1 MPGRTRNF
9 FLLHLIVF
17 IWGWTAILGKLI
29 TISSTSLVWYR
40 ILIAVTGILIYLK
53 LTSASLRTTSKAL
66 LKFFGVG
73 LIIALHWVF
82 FYEAIKVSTISVT
95 LACFASGTL
104 FASLL
109 EPLFFKRRI
118 IPMEIIFGLI
128 VIAGIYLIFQFE
140 SQYVLGIVFSLAAAF
155 LSSLFTVFNAILVR
169 EHDSRII
176 SFYELLGGFAG
187 LSIFMLLSGSFT
199 PEFFNISSSDWIYL
213 VILALVCTAFAFI
226 VSVEIMKEINP
237 FTIVLTVN
245 LEPIYG
251 IILAYFIFGEEE
263 RMTLGFYIGSLVV
276 LATIFAN
283 AALKKYF
290 GR

>member
-1 MPGRTRNF
+1 
-9 FLLHLIVF
+9 
-17 IWGWTAILGKLI
+17 
-29 TISSTSLVWYR
+29 VWYR
-40 ILIAVTGILIYLK
+40 ILIAVSAILVYLK
-53 LTSASLRTTSKAL
+53 LTGVKLRTSSRSLAQ
-66 LKFFGVG
+66 FFGVG

-82 FYEAIKVSTISVT
+82 FYEAIKVSNISVT

-109 EPLFFKRRI
+109 EPLFFRRRI
-118 IPMEIIFGLI
+118 VPVEIFFGLI
-128 VIAGIYLIFQFE
+128 VIAGIYMIFQFE

-155 LSSLFTVFNAILVR
+155 LSSLFTVLNGILVR

-176 SFYELLGGFAG
+176 SFYELLGGLAG
-187 LSIFMLLSGSFT
+187 MTVYFLITGGFT
-199 PEFFNISSSDWIYL
+199 KEFFNVPAMDWL
-213 VILALVCTAFAFI
+213 HLTILAIVCTSFTFI

-237 FTIVLTVN
+237 FTVVLTVN

-283 AALKKYF
+283 AMLKKYF
-290 GR
+290 SR

>member
-1 MPGRTRNF
+1 MLGRYRNF
-9 FLLHLIVF
+9 ILLHLIVF

-29 TISSTSLVWYR
+29 TVPSTSLVWYR
-40 ILIAVTGILIYLK
+40 ILIAVAAIIIYLK
-53 LTSASLRTTSKAL
+53 LTGIKLYVSSIPL

-73 LIIALHWVF
+73 AIIALHWVF
-82 FYEAIKVSTISVT
+82 FFEAIKVSTVSVT

-109 EPLFFKRRI
+109 EPLFYKRRI
-118 IPMEIIFGLI
+118 IAMEIIFGLI
-128 VIAGIYLIFQFE
+128 VIAGIYMIFRFE
-140 SQYVLGIVFSLAAAF
+140 SQYVLGIVYSLAAAF
-155 LSSLFTVFNAILVR
+155 LSSLFTVLNGLLVR

-176 SFYELLGGFAG
+176 SFYELLGGVVG
-187 LSIFMLLSGSFT
+187 MSVYLLATSGFSHDLFH
-199 PEFFNISSSDWIYL
+199 ISSSDWINL
-213 VILALVCTAFAFI
+213 IILAIVCTAFAFI

-263 RMTLGFYIGSLVV
+263 KMTMGFYIGSLVV

-283 AALKKYF
+283 AMLKKHF
-290 GR
+290 SR